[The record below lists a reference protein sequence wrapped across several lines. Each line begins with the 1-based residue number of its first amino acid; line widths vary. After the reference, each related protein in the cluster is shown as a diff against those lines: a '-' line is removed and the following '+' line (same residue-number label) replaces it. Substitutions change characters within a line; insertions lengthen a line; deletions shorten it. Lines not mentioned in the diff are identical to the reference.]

1 MEIVKDKF
9 IKECNT
15 PSDINEHLKTL
26 SIYAGDCETVIEC
39 GVRSCVSSWAL
50 VHGLLHN
57 NKKTKKILLNDIT
70 ECDISYLQNAL
81 VGTNIILNYE
91 WMNNLE
97 LNLEHNYDMILID
110 TWHVYGQLKRELEKF
125 APRINKYIIMHDTTV
140 DEIYGETIR
149 INMDADKQYN
159 ESGFSK
165 EDINCGLGKAIDE
178 FLETNK
184 EWKIYEKFQNN
195 NGLTILKRT

>member
-1 MEIVKDKF
+1 MEIVKEKF
-9 IKECNT
+9 IEYCNT

-26 SIYAGDCETVIEC
+26 SIYASDCETIIEC
-39 GVRSCVSSWAL
+39 GVRYCISSWAL
-50 VHGLLHN
+50 VYGLLHN
-57 NKKTKKILLNDIT
+57 NKNIKKILLNDIV
-70 ECDISYLQNAL
+70 ECDISYLQNTL
-81 VGTNIILNYE
+81 LGTDVTIIYE
-91 WMNNLE
+91 WKNDLE

-149 INMDADKQYN
+149 MNMNTDKQSI
-159 ESGFSK
+159 ETGFSK
-165 EDINCGLGKAIDE
+165 EDINCGLGKAIDD

-195 NGLTILKRT
+195 NGLTILKRR